1 MESRIA
7 QEIRSRYQPVAVL
20 FSNEKPAGAAQFK
33 AGARGCVASMM
44 TVAAKGQAVAFDR
57 QTFGCPGGGVGLCF
71 GNTYVT
77 FPGGIEYFLSTGREG
92 FREGEGYRKTPELA
106 RATIDALPKVDIPYD
121 YVVFKPLSEVRPG
134 ETPQIV
140 VFYVTPDQLSALV
153 VLANY
158 GRVGADNVIIPA
170 AAGCQQ
176 MVLLPYLESQ
186 RELPRAVVGMTD
198 ISARPHIDADLL
210 SFAIPW
216 SLYREM
222 EDNVP
227 GSFFGRAAWR
237 KVEPRLGQPCE
248 PAGS

>member
-7 QEIRSRYQPVAVL
+7 QEIKLRYRPVAVL
-20 FSNEKPAGAAQFK
+20 FTNDKPTGAAQFK
-33 AGARGCVASMM
+33 PGARGCVASMLSG
-44 TVAAKGQAVAFDR
+44 AAKGQTAVFDR

-106 RATIDALPKVDIPYD
+106 RANIEALPKIDIPFA
-121 YVVFKPLSEVRPG
+121 YVIFQPLDQVSPE

-158 GRVGADNVIIPA
+158 GRPSSDNVTIPA

-210 SFAIPW
+210 SFAMPW
-216 SLYREM
+216 RLYQEM
-222 EDNVP
+222 EGNVP
-227 GSFFGRAAWR
+227 GSFFGRAAWS
-237 KVEPRLGQPCE
+237 KVVPRLGDAQ
-248 PAGS
+248 